1 MIAAAQGADRE
12 TIRTW
17 LELQYGTDKGTAW
30 ISVGPGRE
38 AVKPFSDTP
47 FAWPEQVEEI
57 VDFIAKE
64 NEKGYNV
71 WYAAHLSYSKRSKS
85 DGGEGR
91 KECRSVKRRR
101 LHFDIDRA
109 LTAED
114 TRKLAQLDA
123 WLVYSGSPGHVHAYI
138 ELAESIDVA
147 LYHKLE
153 DALKGHFDSDQ
164 SVCRDNGIL
173 RIPGTINQMS
183 PKKRHP
189 TAPVLWDGKVSQT
202 KWTPEQIRSIVG
214 IETVERVAAKQATT
228 VEVST
233 DPIVPREPGQM
244 PAPVRELLNAPTPI
258 DRKTGLPDRSAYMA
272 RIINACKANHL
283 TIEGT
288 LYCLLQN
295 PDQAQRAKEKG
306 PAFTH
311 KEVRKLYGTAD
322 QYNPQLADK
331 AADDILGISGKA
343 TGEGQAD
350 IAQPRVN
357 PIRARALSLRGLS
370 TLTPAEFL
378 VEGFLYQNTLV
389 QLSAEPGSFKTFFA
403 LAMSCALA
411 SKKTEWLGHRVKS
424 CPVLYVAA
432 EGANGML
439 ARVEAWCQTESTG
452 DTKVTVDDLNLT
464 FYPEAVQLDDPQQM
478 KDLEEF
484 VAEEGFGLVVIDTR
498 ARCTTGLEENSATEQ
513 GKAIAAAEKLRSHTG
528 ATIMMVHHSARA
540 GAGAASAGRGSNA
553 WDGAVWSDLRS
564 KSRDLTLEITCAKHK
579 DVESGCTHGF
589 SMLPIVLPTGQ
600 TTLVV
605 GRAGEFVPEQER
617 FDPVAMAQL
626 TQMLDAQAERT
637 GMTLKEIAEAL
648 GVAKETARVRVKKAR
663 ELNLVIEVNE
673 GQRYPHYAT
682 SRDSTESP

>member
-1 MIAAAQGADRE
+1 MNTTDRVL
-12 TIRTW
+12 IRRF

-30 ISVGPGRE
+30 IGAGNQADHAE
-38 AVKPFSDTP
+38 TP
-47 FAWPEQVEEI
+47 FLWPDQADEI
-57 VDFIAKE
+57 VEYVATT
-64 NEKGYNV
+64 NEAGNEV
-71 WYAAHLSYSKRSKS
+71 WFAAHPSYSKAPKPQ
-85 DGGEGR
+85 GQGR
-91 KECRSVKRRR
+91 AMGMSVKRRR
-101 LHFDIDRA
+101 LHVDIDRA

-114 TRKLAQLDA
+114 TAKLTELQA
-123 WLVYSGSPGHVHAYI
+123 WLVYSGTPGHVHAYI
-138 ELAESIDVA
+138 ELNRSVDVGM
-147 LYHKLE
+147 YHKFE
-153 DALKGHFDSDQ
+153 DWLVTYFDSDTA
-164 SVCRDNGIL
+164 VCRDNGLL
-173 RIPGTINQMS
+173 RIPGTINRKPGAGAVTWDADVSADVSQRRRWAPEDLAAFIGLDLS
-183 PKKRHP
+183 VAPQVTAQVASSAP
-189 TAPVLWDGKVSQT
+189 IVAAPVSQVPQAVQYVLHNPKLKSDGT
-202 KWTPEQIRSIVG
+202 W
-214 IETVERVAAKQATT
+214 
-228 VEVST
+228 
-233 DPIVPREPGQM
+233 
-244 PAPVRELLNAPTPI
+244 
-258 DRKTGLPDRSAYMA
+258 DRSAMLA
-272 RIINACKANHL
+272 KIVNAAASAGL
-283 TIEGT
+283 TI
-288 LYCLLQN
+288 
-295 PDQAQRAKEKG
+295 AQ
-306 PAFTH
+306 T
-311 KEVRKLYGTAD
+311 
-322 QYNPQLADK
+322 
-331 AADDILGISGKA
+331 LGIALSRAELASKGESWIRADVPRLWTKFGGDSLGDEENRKQMQDEENTAALMGGQLDAFA
-343 TGEGQAD
+343 TKGSSPP
-350 IAQPRVN
+350 AQPRVN

-411 SKKTEWLGHRVKS
+411 SKKTEWLGYRVKS

-564 KSRDLTLEITCAKHK
+564 KSRDLTLDITCAKHK
-579 DVESGCTHGF
+579 DVESGCTHSF

-605 GRAGEFVPEQER
+605 GKAGEFVPDR
-617 FDPVAMAQL
+617 KKVDMAAIARL
-626 TQMLDAQAERT
+626 MDVLDAEAERT
-637 GMTLKEIAEAL
+637 GMTAKHIGESL
-648 GVAKETARVRVKKAR
+648 GVSKSTASRTVKQAI
-663 ELNLVIEVNE
+663 ELGMVTEI
-673 GQRYPHYAT
+673 GTGRYPHYGRNPEFSET
-682 SRDSTESP
+682 P